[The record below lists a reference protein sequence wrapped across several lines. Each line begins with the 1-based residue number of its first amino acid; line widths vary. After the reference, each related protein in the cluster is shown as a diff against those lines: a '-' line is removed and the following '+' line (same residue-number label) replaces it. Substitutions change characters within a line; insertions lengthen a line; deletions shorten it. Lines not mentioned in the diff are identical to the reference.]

1 VRRAHSLPEAV
12 LRARALVAVLDE
24 ALCAPSPPVSLP
36 ERLTHLTGKAG
47 VEARLS
53 LRFLAHSLEEL
64 DRYLAEARESAD
76 GWRRRSSAAF
86 DRGEY
91 FLAAQA
97 RHRAAEAERE
107 LELYEQEIAAARQLL
122 AQCTDAEF
130 DWTKP

>member
-12 LRARALVAVLDE
+12 LRVRALIAVLDE
-24 ALCAPSPPVSLP
+24 DLRIPGPAVSLP
-36 ERLTHLTGKAG
+36 ERLDHLTGRAA
-47 VEARLS
+47 VEARS
-53 LRFLAHSLEEL
+53 ALRFLAHSVEKLELYL
-64 DRYLAEARESAD
+64 DDARQSAD

-97 RHRAAEAERE
+97 RQRAAEAEKD

-122 AQCTDAEF
+122 KQCSEAEF